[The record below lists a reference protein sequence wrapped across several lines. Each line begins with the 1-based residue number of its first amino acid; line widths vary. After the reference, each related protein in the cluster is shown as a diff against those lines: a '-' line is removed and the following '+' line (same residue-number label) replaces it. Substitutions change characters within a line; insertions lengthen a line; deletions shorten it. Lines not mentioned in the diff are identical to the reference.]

1 MSFSSKQA
9 HQHLLLGAVF
19 AFIAAVAFSGKA
31 ILVKLAYRYA
41 VDPVTL
47 LTLRMLFS
55 VPFFMVM
62 AIWSARDA
70 RTVNLNRRDWSA
82 IVILG
87 LLGYYLGSL
96 LDFWGLSY
104 ISASLERLTLF
115 LYPTLV
121 VLLSAF
127 LLHRR
132 IRSQEILALI
142 LSYTGIVLVFIH
154 DLIFAQGNV
163 ILGSGLV
170 FGSALAYA
178 IYLIGSGKTIAKIGA
193 IRFTAYSMIVA
204 SIAVF
209 AQFGLSHPSYT
220 LALSALDFPV
230 AVYYLSFLMALLS
243 TVLPAFLIVE
253 ALRRIGASKT
263 AIVGTIGPVS
273 TLIFSA
279 LFLGEP
285 ISVIQLIGASL
296 VISGVL
302 WISLSKATGEVVHG

>member
-19 AFIAAVAFSGKA
+19 AFIAAGAFSGKA

-121 VLLSAF
+121 VVLSA
-127 LLHRR
+127 LLLRRR
-132 IRSQEILALI
+132 IRR
-142 LSYTGIVLVFIH
+142 VLVICPAM
-154 DLIFAQGNV
+154 LQRQWQIELTRKSSVA
-163 ILGSGLV
+163 
-170 FGSALAYA
+170 
-178 IYLIGSGKTIAKIGA
+178 KT
-193 IRFTAYSMIVA
+193 TV
-204 SIAVF
+204 
-209 AQFGLSHPSYT
+209 
-220 LALSALDFPV
+220 
-230 AVYYLSFLMALLS
+230 S
-243 TVLPAFLIVE
+243 TVPGPGGRWFLEDVD
-253 ALRRIGASKT
+253 
-263 AIVGTIGPVS
+263 
-273 TLIFSA
+273 
-279 LFLGEP
+279 
-285 ISVIQLIGASL
+285 
-296 VISGVL
+296 
-302 WISLSKATGEVVHG
+302 VVPLKDFCR